1 MREGTRLQRTAQRG
15 QKTVRRVHLEGTKE
29 VFLSNLSH
37 VFMRRDFLSRAE
49 ILPPPSQSPPSCT
62 HSHHEAYLTL
72 WGLKEVMMITT

>member
-49 ILPPPSQSPPSCT
+49 ILPPPPPPNRHPRART
-62 HSHHEAYLTL
+62 ATMKH
-72 WGLKEVMMITT
+72 I

>member
-15 QKTVRRVHLEGTKE
+15 QKTVRRVDLEGTKE
-29 VFLSNLSH
+29 EYLSNLSH

-49 ILPPPSQSPPSCT
+49 IHPPPSSPPPCA
-62 HSHHEAYLTL
+62 HSHHETYLTL